1 MSWLEIFGWGIGIIA
16 IWQATSLAY
25 KRGVKSGIRH
35 SLMALKL
42 NVDQSEILNKELKKD
57 DYDLAMESFKENIS
71 SEGKLLN

>member
-1 MSWLEIFGWGIGIIA
+1 MSWLEILGLVIVFWV
-16 IWQATSLAY
+16 ATALSY

>member
-1 MSWLEIFGWGIGIIA
+1 MSWLEILGLVIVFWV
-16 IWQATSLAY
+16 ATALSY

-42 NVDQSEILNKELKKD
+42 NVDQAEILNKELKKD

>member
-1 MSWLEIFGWGIGIIA
+1 MSWLEILGLVIVFWV
-16 IWQATSLAY
+16 ATALSY

-42 NVDQSEILNKELKKD
+42 NVDQTEILNNELKKD
-57 DYDLAMESFKENIS
+57 DYDLAIESFKEDLS